1 MKRISTRYRL
11 FPAWV
16 IAVLDIF
23 LLCLLLGTFL
33 LYYYFIPQV
42 RKSSGAYIAPPA
54 TLSADYYDA
63 WRARFAEHFSAEP
76 VITPTTY
83 KSANISIEITR
94 HEAGGEDSPIVYY
107 VADIYLADIKAFQTA
122 LAGDTFS
129 RSLTEPLE
137 AMAGRNAALLA
148 MTGDCYG
155 NHAGGI
161 TVRNG
166 MVHKTEDI
174 GADVCILYY
183 DGVMSTVPSETLNIR
198 NTLEAGAYQIW
209 VFGPRLLDDHGQAL
223 TRFNASAYIQGV
235 HPRAAIGYYEPGHY
249 CFVVVDGR
257 LGGYSNGADL
267 HMLASIFESL
277 GCKAAYN
284 MDGGRSAEMLF
295 NGDCVNSPHEGGRP
309 LTDCIII
316 KEVDAS

>member
-1 MKRISTRYRL
+1 MKRSSARCRL
-11 FPAWV
+11 LPAWV
-16 IAVLDIF
+16 LAVLDIL
-23 LLCLLLGTFL
+23 LLCLVLGSFL

-42 RKSSGAYIAPPA
+42 RKSAGAYIAPPA
-54 TLSADYYDA
+54 ALDAEYYGA
-63 WRARFAEHFSAEP
+63 WRTRFAEHFSAQP
-76 VITPTTY
+76 IMAPMAY
-83 KSANISIEITR
+83 KSPDISIDITR
-94 HEAGGEDSPIVYY
+94 HEAGSSDAPIVYY
-107 VADIYLADIKAFQTA
+107 VADIFLANIQAFQTA

-137 AMAGRNAALLA
+137 AMAERNAALLA
-148 MTGDCYG
+148 ITGDCYG

-183 DGVMSTVPSETLNIR
+183 DGRMETVPSETLNIR
-198 NTLEAGAYQIW
+198 NTLDAGAYQIW
-209 VFGPRLLDDHGQAL
+209 VFGPRLLVGEGHAL
-223 TRFNASAYIQGV
+223 THFNASAYIQGT

-257 LGGYSNGADL
+257 LDGYSDGADL
-267 HMLASIFESL
+267 HTLASIFEEL

-284 MDGGRSAEMLF
+284 MDGGRSAAMIF
-295 NGDCVNSPHEGGRP
+295 NGECVNSPHEGGRP

-316 KEVDAS
+316 KEVNAS